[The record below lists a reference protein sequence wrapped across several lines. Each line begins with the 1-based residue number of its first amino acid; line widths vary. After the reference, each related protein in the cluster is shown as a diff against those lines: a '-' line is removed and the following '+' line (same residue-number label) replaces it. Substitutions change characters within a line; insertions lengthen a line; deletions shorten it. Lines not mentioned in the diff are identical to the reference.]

1 MYVPMQQRRDV
12 AANWTS
18 GNPVLLSGEIGLE
31 TDTSKFKIGDGVTA
45 WTSLS
50 YFSGGG
56 SGSISSVFGR
66 TGTVVATSGDYTVSQ
81 VTGAA
86 PSASPTFT
94 GTPAGPTAT
103 PGTSTTQL
111 ATTAFVIANSA
122 VASVFGRTGAVTA
135 QSGDYSVGQVTGAA
149 GTASPAFSGT
159 PTTPTATALT
169 SNTQI
174 ASTAYADAAVTVEKN
189 RAQTAE
195 GLALQKASNLSDLGT
210 RQTAMNNL
218 AGAVTTNQFLR
229 GNGSNVVMAA
239 IVAADLPAATT
250 STQGATIIDGTAT
263 DIVASPGTQ
272 AAGAVGKVADAG
284 HVHPQPSFFAPT
296 GITGATTATRYVGGT
311 LTGPPLTGTF
321 SVGDWV
327 QAQDGPEWVCVIAGT
342 PGSWKVVG
350 DAAYQFR
357 PETYGAVGNGRV
369 VTDASMS
376 ATTTLTCATSTP
388 FVSTDVGKHVLVS
401 AALGAYSPLH
411 STISSFTDSG
421 HVVLANTATATTGGT
436 PGAIMYFG
444 TDDTAAIQSA
454 INAASTYAQAHNGF
468 AEVLFGNKIYIIAG
482 TLVQTQAVGGGNWQI
497 GLPIITP
504 GSATQVV
511 LALTGVMKT
520 TPLMHW
526 VQTSPQQCGTVL
538 ASVITNGNATG
549 GGSNGPSSI
558 IGGPV
563 NGYGGEPGTY
573 SNCVVKVNGIGTLVP
588 YNSTVCGMDL
598 FGMLEADVENF
609 WCMAAAV
616 VPTSAAPIPTMATP
630 TNITNQY
637 TFGIRMPTTGN
648 QVVCRLTNFSC
659 EGLCY
664 GFCPSEWTV
673 AHDVHCMYNI
683 VCIAPW
689 AGGVSMVHAIIIFNA
704 QCENSTNAL
713 GMNGTGTARIDIY
726 DLQTESI
733 SSGNTIFDT
742 TNQMQGT
749 IHLRAQGSSGSY
761 TASGWLSGSAGG
773 HFLKIINEMTTPG
786 PIASPQAAVASGSPW
801 FNGYTRD
808 AFMTLSATTI
818 TAVSV
823 TGQNNVT
830 TSLAVPSSAT
840 TYNMML
846 PSGASY
852 TWTGTGT
859 MTHTVTTI

>member
-1 MYVPMQQRRDV
+1 MYVPMQQRRDI
-12 AANWTS
+12 AANWTTANS
-18 GNPVLLSGEIGLE
+18 VLLSGEIGLE
-31 TDTSKFKIGDGVTA
+31 TDTDKLKIGDGATA
-45 WTSLS
+45 WNSLA
-50 YFSGGG
+50 YFSGTP
-56 SGSISSVFGR
+56 SAVNSVFGR
-66 TGTVVATSGDYTVSQ
+66 TGT
-81 VTGAA
+81 
-86 PSASPTFT
+86 
-94 GTPAGPTAT
+94 
-103 PGTSTTQL
+103 
-111 ATTAFVIANSA
+111 
-122 VASVFGRTGAVTA
+122 VTA

-149 GTASPAFSGT
+149 PLASPSLTGTPLAPTATVGTNNTQIATTAFVLANSGTVGSVFGRTGTVTAQSGDYSVGQVTGAAPIASPALTGT
-159 PTTPTATALT
+159 PTVPTAAALT
-169 SNTQI
+169 NTTQA
-174 ASTAYADAAVTVEKN
+174 ASTAYADAAVGVEKT
-189 RAQTAE
+189 RALAAE
-195 GLALQKASNLSDLGT
+195 GLALQKSSNLSDVGT

-229 GNGSNVVMAA
+229 GNGTNVLMSA
-239 IVAADLPAATT
+239 IQAADLPAATT
-250 STQGATIIDGTAT
+250 STQGATILDGTAG
-263 DIVASPGTQ
+263 DIQPSPGTQ
-272 AAGAVGKVADAG
+272 AAGSIGKAADAG
-284 HVHPQPSFFAPT
+284 HVHSQPVFLAPT
-296 GITGATTATRYVGGT
+296 GLTGATTASRYVGGT
-311 LTGPPLTGTF
+311 LTGPPVTGTF
-321 SVGDWV
+321 SLGDV
-327 QAQDGPEWVCVIAGT
+327 IQAQDGPEWICVTAGS
-342 PGSWKVVG
+342 PGQWKVVG
-350 DAAYQFR
+350 DAPYQFR
-357 PETYGAVGNGRV
+357 PETYGALGNGRV
-369 VTDASMS
+369 VEDASMS

-454 INAASTYAQAHNGF
+454 INAATAYAQAHNGF
-468 AEVLFGNKIYIIAG
+468 GEVLFGNKIYIIAG
-482 TLVQTQAVGGGNWQI
+482 ALVQTQAVGGGNWQI
-497 GLPIITP
+497 GLPNITP

-526 VQTSPQQCGTVL
+526 VQTNPQQCGTVL

-558 IGGPV
+558 IGSPV
-563 NGYGGEPGTY
+563 NGFGGEPGTY

-598 FGMLEADVENF
+598 FGMVEADVENF

-616 VPTSAAPIPTMATP
+616 VPTSSAPIPNMSTP
-630 TNITNQY
+630 SNITNQY
-637 TFGIRMPTTGN
+637 TFGIRMPTTGS
-648 QVVCRLTNFSC
+648 QTVCRLTNFSC

-689 AGGVSMVHAIIIFNA
+689 AGGVTMVHSIIIFNA

-749 IHLRAQGSSGSY
+749 IHLRAQGSSGNY
-761 TASGWLSGSAGG
+761 TASGWLSGSTGG
-773 HFLKIINEMTTPG
+773 RQLKIINEMTTPG

-830 TSLAVPSSAT
+830 ISYAIPTSAT
-840 TYNMML
+840 TYSMML
-846 PSGASY
+846 PSGSSY

-859 MTHTVTTI
+859 MTHTVNLI